1 MRVNKRM
8 KRKFGLI
15 LSPFSLMRA
24 VALALCL
31 AVVPLCIAAQATDV
45 STSRQASS
53 GMPQTA
59 DLQKQVTEFDV
70 NGLKV
75 LVKRRPASQTVVAG
89 LFIKGGARNVTA
101 QNAGIESLM
110 LDVET
115 EASQNYPLE
124 KMRREL
130 AKTGTQLSNGINLD
144 YSAITLGSTLR
155 FFDRSW
161 DIFTDAILHPSFTPE
176 DFQRVK
182 NRTLANLSD
191 NEDTPDSYLQILQAR
206 SAYAGHPYLNDPK
219 GTVDSIGR
227 LTVDDVR
234 KFHQQVMQTSQLL
247 LVVVGDVDP
256 LDIRKKVEAS
266 LGKLPVGNYKSGPI
280 AALSFSASTVAVTP
294 KPLPTNYV
302 QGVFAA
308 PSMTSDDIYAMRV
321 ASAILQ
327 SKVYSS
333 VRVQRNLS
341 YAPDA
346 FLWSQAA
353 NLGGIYVTAVDA
365 NEAVRLMLQDIKSL
379 QTELVDPQEV
389 RDTAQQFLTR
399 YYLGQETNAAQA
411 GDLAQFEI
419 IGGGWRNSFEF
430 LNRVRAVTPA
440 DIERVA
446 QKYMK
451 NIRFVVIGDPSA
463 INKDLF
469 VSAE

>member
-1 MRVNKRM
+1 
-8 KRKFGLI
+8 
-15 LSPFSLMRA
+15 
-24 VALALCL
+24 
-31 AVVPLCIAAQATDV
+31 
-45 STSRQASS
+45 
-53 GMPQTA
+53 
-59 DLQKQVTEFDV
+59 
-70 NGLKV
+70 
-75 LVKRRPASQTVVAG
+75 
-89 LFIKGGARNVTA
+89 
-101 QNAGIESLM
+101 
-110 LDVET
+110 
-115 EASQNYPLE
+115 
-124 KMRREL
+124 
-130 AKTGTQLSNGINLD
+130 
-144 YSAITLGSTLR
+144 
-155 FFDRSW
+155 
-161 DIFTDAILHPSFTPE
+161 
-176 DFQRVK
+176 
-182 NRTLANLSD
+182 
-191 NEDTPDSYLQILQAR
+191 
-206 SAYAGHPYLNDPK
+206 
-219 GTVDSIGR
+219 
-227 LTVDDVR
+227 
-234 KFHQQVMQTSQLL
+234 
-247 LVVVGDVDP
+247 
-256 LDIRKKVEAS
+256 
-266 LGKLPVGNYKSGPI
+266 
-280 AALSFSASTVAVTP
+280 
-294 KPLPTNYV
+294 
-302 QGVFAA
+302 
-308 PSMTSDDIYAMRV
+308 MRV

>member
-1 MRVNKRM
+1 M
-8 KRKFGLI
+8 KRNLYLL
-15 LSPFSLMRA
+15 LSPLSLIRA
-24 VALALCL
+24 VGLALCF
-31 AVVPLCIAAQATDV
+31 AIVPLGVAGQATDV
-45 STSRQASS
+45 SSPRQAST
-53 GMPQTA
+53 GMPQTS

-89 LFIKGGARNVTA
+89 LFIKGGSRNITA
-101 QNAGIESLM
+101 QNAGVESLM

-144 YSAITLGSTLR
+144 YSVITLGSTLR

-161 DIFTDAILHPSFTPE
+161 DVFADAILHPSFTPE

-182 NRTLANLSD
+182 NRTLVSLSD
-191 NEDTPDSYLQILQAR
+191 NEDTPDSYLQILQAEA
-206 SAYAGHPYLNDPK
+206 AYAGHPYLNDPK
-219 GTVDSIGR
+219 GTVGSVSK
-227 LTVDDVR
+227 LTLDDVR

-256 LDIRKKVEAS
+256 QVIRKKVEAS
-266 LGKLPVGNYKSGPI
+266 LGKLPVGNYKPEPI
-280 AALSFSASTVAVTP
+280 APLSFNASTIAVTS

-302 QGVFAA
+302 QGVYAA
-308 PSMTSDDIYAMRV
+308 PAMTSDDIYAMRV
-321 ASAILQ
+321 AAAILQ
-327 SKVYSS
+327 GRVYAS
-333 VRVQRNLS
+333 VRVRRNLS

-346 FLWSQAA
+346 FLWNQSA

-365 NEAVRLMLQDIKSL
+365 NEAVRLMLEDIKNL
-379 QTELVDPQEV
+379 QTKLVDPQDV

-419 IGGGWRNSFEF
+419 VGGGWRNSFEF
-430 LNRVRAVTPA
+430 LKRVQGVTPA
-440 DIERVA
+440 DVERVA

-451 NIRFVVIGDPSA
+451 NMRFVVIGDPSA
-463 INKDLF
+463 INRNIF
-469 VSAE
+469 TGAE